1 MINGLSGEEMAAYFR
16 AFGPVSFDDFI
27 DRLTGRATGAV
38 RVSLGIASTF
48 GDVERFLDFARTLLR

>member
-1 MINGLSGEEMAAYFR
+1 MAAYFR